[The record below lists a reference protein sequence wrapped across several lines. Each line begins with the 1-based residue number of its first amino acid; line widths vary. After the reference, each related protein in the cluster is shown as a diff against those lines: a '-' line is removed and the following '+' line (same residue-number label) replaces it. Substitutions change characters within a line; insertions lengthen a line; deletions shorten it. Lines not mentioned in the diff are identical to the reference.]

1 MKTFLAAA
9 IALTV
14 PAFSQDASVKAGQ
27 LHPASADMV
36 KAANA
41 LLEKLPA
48 EQKAKAIFEFGSEER
63 KNWHFI
69 PRERKGLPIKEMSSE
84 ARTLAMAL
92 AKTGLSDEGYK
103 KATLIMSLE
112 SVLREMEKDTTG
124 KRDPEK
130 YYISIFGTPGAK
142 EPWGWRFEGHHLS
155 LNYSTVA
162 GASPSMTPSFFGT
175 NPGEV
180 REGEKKGLRVLGK
193 EEDLGRELIKS
204 LSDEQRKVAL
214 IAEKAPDDVLN
225 LPNRPDRT
233 KPEGISWEKLT
244 AEQQAKLM
252 LVVKE
257 QLFRCRPDVAKEEI
271 ARIEKAGLAKVHFA
285 WAGGLE
291 RGEPHY
297 YRVQN
302 ESFVVEYDNTQGKAN
317 HPHSVWRDWDNDFGG
332 DILKRH
338 IEESHKAK

>member
-1 MKTFLAAA
+1 MKTFLAVTTLISLVA
-9 IALTV
+9 
-14 PAFSQDASVKAGQ
+14 PAFAQEAPAQIGAG
-27 LHPASADMV
+27 HAASAVMA
-36 KAANA
+36 KAANS
-41 LLEKLPA
+41 LLEKLSGD
-48 EQKAKAIFEFGSEER
+48 QKAKAVFQFGDEER

-69 PRERKGLPIKEMSSE
+69 PRERKGLPLKDMSPDQ
-84 ARTLAMAL
+84 RTLAMEL

-112 SVLREMEKDTTG
+112 GVLREMEKDTTG

-130 YYISIFGTPGAK
+130 YYVSIFGTPGGK
-142 EPWGWRFEGHHLS
+142 SPWGWRFEGHHLS
-155 LNYSTVA
+155 LNYSSVA
-162 GASPSMTPSFFGT
+162 GAAPSMTPSFFGT

-193 EEDLGRELIKS
+193 EEDLGRVLIKS
-204 LSDEQRKVAL
+204 LTEEQRKIAT

-225 LPNRPDRT
+225 LPSRPDRT
-233 KPEGISWEKLT
+233 NPEGIAWDKLT
-244 AEQQAKLM
+244 PEQQSKLTD
-252 LVVKE
+252 VVKE
-257 QLFRCRPDVAKEEI
+257 QIFRCRPDVAREEL
-271 ARIEKAGLAKVHFA
+271 AKIEKAGLSKIYFA

-291 RGEPHY
+291 LGEPHY

-317 HPHSVWRDWDNDFGG
+317 HPHSVWRNWDNDFGG

-338 IEESHKAK
+338 IEESH